1 MLGSELG
8 LTLEVV
14 STVIPIQNLPAHLR
28 LSLIWKMQVQGGAA
42 RELRSQ
48 AISTG
53 SLRQG
58 RGGIPRLREDPGK
71 HSRGARYQRLGW
83 NFFSSG
89 YRVPRR
95 GELVVRFP
103 FTLFFFFHPRVEKC
117 NSVVSQAVQQTENA
131 TLPHPCLYPPGP
143 RLHNAAERPQE
154 LERRCLALRVSSG
167 FPPFSI
173 LSPKNV
179 KECCEIL

>member
-58 RGGIPRLREDPGK
+58 RGGIPRLREDPKK
-71 HSRGARYQRLGW
+71 HSRGARYQRLSW

-103 FTLFFFFHPRVEKC
+103 FTLFFFSIPEWRNVILWFLKPFNKQKTPPCCTPVSIPLDRVCTTPRK
-117 NSVVSQAVQQTENA
+117 
-131 TLPHPCLYPPGP
+131 GP
-143 RLHNAAERPQE
+143 RNSRDAA
-154 LERRCLALRVSSG
+154 
-167 FPPFSI
+167 
-173 LSPKNV
+173 
-179 KECCEIL
+179 